1 MLNEGIIVSDAR
13 ALVKSEMLRQLWAE
27 PRITP
32 KRWEERVFTAL
43 AGASPAEVDFSVED
57 NQAGYY
63 TWVRSFDALIAELIE
78 DGYVREEAG
87 EGGKVLVATDAE
99 RGVEPAQLVYPARG

>member
-1 MLNEGIIVSDAR
+1 MLNEGIVVSDAK

-32 KRWEERVFTAL
+32 RRWEERVFAAL
-43 AGASPAEVDFSVED
+43 AGVPHGEVDFGIED

-63 TWVRSFDALIAELIE
+63 TWVRSFDGLVAELIE
-78 DGYVREEAG
+78 DGYVREVME
-87 EGGKVLVATDAE
+87 EEGKVLVATEVD
-99 RGVEPAQLVYPARG
+99 RGLEPALLVYPTRD